1 MHGSQQEKTEKGLSL
16 PHCSNDVE
24 QQKEKECPVLRSQQE
39 GSQNNFPTDQ
49 GLRGGV
55 GKKSFDC
62 PWRSLYTTSA
72 T

>member
-1 MHGSQQEKTEKGLSL
+1 MCHSKRKLEGLSL
-16 PHCSNDVE
+16 HDCNNDVE

-39 GSQNNFPTDQ
+39 GSQNNSPVDK
-49 GLRGGV
+49 GLWGGI

-62 PWRSLYTTSA
+62 PWRSFNTTSM